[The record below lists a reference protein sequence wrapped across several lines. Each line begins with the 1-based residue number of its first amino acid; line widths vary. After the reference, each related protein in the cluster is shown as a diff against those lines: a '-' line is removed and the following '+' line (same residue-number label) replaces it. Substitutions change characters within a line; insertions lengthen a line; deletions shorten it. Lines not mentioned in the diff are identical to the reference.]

1 MKHIKRFN
9 ESVEDSQVSDYN
21 PSKGRGHSYKEN
33 LGRANNEE
41 VYKILPELENT
52 VGKDIEVLV
61 SKLEEQIK
69 SGKMTPNSN
78 WWILNNRQ
86 PNCKVNPEREPY
98 LRVR

>member
-41 VYKILPELENT
+41 VYRILPELENT
-52 VGKDIEVLV
+52 VGKDIEILV
-61 SKLEEQIK
+61 SKIEEQIK
-69 SGKMTPNSN
+69 SGKIKDTDTRNIAVAIGHIAYEKMN
-78 WWILNNRQ
+78 
-86 PNCKVNPEREPY
+86 
-98 LRVR
+98 

>member
-1 MKHIKRFN
+1 MKHIKKFN

-61 SKLEEQIK
+61 SKLKEQVK
-69 SGKMTPNSN
+69 SGKIKDTDTRNIAVAIGHIAYEKMN
-78 WWILNNRQ
+78 
-86 PNCKVNPEREPY
+86 
-98 LRVR
+98 

>member
-69 SGKMTPNSN
+69 SGKIKDTDTRNFALAIGHIAYEKMN
-78 WWILNNRQ
+78 
-86 PNCKVNPEREPY
+86 
-98 LRVR
+98 

>member
-69 SGKMTPNSN
+69 SGKIKDTDTRNIAVAIGHIAYEKMN
-78 WWILNNRQ
+78 
-86 PNCKVNPEREPY
+86 
-98 LRVR
+98 